1 MTKKTTTKK
10 RVKVKSKINK
20 NSLPKIIKGLKE
32 RETIDKPL
40 IDHYSYSSLVRFS
53 TNPFMFKVK
62 YINGDNIDT
71 AHNISSVIGKA
82 FHVAMQMYYESKE
95 DKEKDEIKAGLE
107 TGMTYLEEYLDSY
120 IEFNTIVPNKQKA
133 QEILAFAYNSYI
145 TAKGDEKCELVATEE
160 LIEEEIDVEWK
171 GQQLRMPIKL
181 KGYIDKII
189 REQGKLKV
197 VDYKTTRSF
206 TDPDKI
212 DGVKIIQAVQYYFL
226 VYAKYGEPP
235 YSMVYEETKTSKNSG
250 VNAGESQ
257 LKEYEIVYEENELF
271 FDFYFRFYDDITSAL
286 SGEAVFVPNLNDF
299 YDNEVAIIS
308 YIHRLDIP
316 EEQAKQMK
324 KLRVDN
330 ITDLLKKKIQNA
342 GNMRKLLKTA
352 EQKFISAKNLNY
364 NKMKTEEKIQT
375 KLMEHGMLIKFDSK
389 VEGNTVDLYRYSP
402 SIGLKM
408 SKLKGYVADI
418 EQVVG
423 ATGIRILAPIPDTS
437 LVGFEVPRKN
447 RKFIETK
454 PTPKGFELA
463 MGVDIMGKEYR
474 FDIRQA
480 PHMLVAG
487 ATGSGKSIFLN
498 SLIDQLTRNK
508 EVDIHLFDPKM
519 VELAQFA
526 SQAVEYE
533 TDTEKIHEAIQDL
546 VSEMNNRY
554 KTLAKA
560 GVRNI
565 QQYTGKMR
573 YKVVVID
580 EFGDLIMSNI
590 VIEKEVETGAV
601 HASGELKGKPKMKR
615 EKTNLSAEITRNI
628 LLLAQKARACGIH
641 IVIATQR
648 PSTDIITG
656 SIKANFPT
664 KAVFRTA
671 KEIDSRVVLDESGA
685 EKLLGKGDMLF
696 SSDEGLVRLQG
707 YLI

>member
-1 MTKKTTTKK
+1 MKKKTTK
-10 RVKVKSKINK
+10 RTKVKSKLNK

-32 RETIDKPL
+32 RETIETFPL
-40 IDHYSYSSLVRFS
+40 DHYSYSSMVRFS
-53 TNPFMFKVK
+53 TNPFMFKVR
-62 YINGDNIDT
+62 YINGDNIET
-71 AHNISSVIGKA
+71 AHNASSVIGKA
-82 FHVAMQMYYESKE
+82 FHVALQRYYESKD
-95 DKEKDEIKAGLE
+95 DKDKDEIKDGLE
-107 TGMTYLEEYLDSY
+107 AGMQYIEEYLDNF
-120 IEFNTIVPNKQKA
+120 IEFNTVVPNKQKA
-133 QEILAFAYNSYI
+133 QEILAFSYNSYI
-145 TAKGDEKCELVATEE
+145 TAKADEDCELVATEE

-171 GQQLRMPIKL
+171 GQQLRMPVKL
-181 KGYIDKII
+181 KGYLDKLI
-189 REQGKLKV
+189 RQDGKLKI

-235 YSMVYEETKTSKNSG
+235 YSMCYEEVKTSKNRD
-250 VNAGESQ
+250 GEPQ
-257 LKEYEIVYEENELF
+257 LKEYEVIYEENELF
-271 FDFYFRFYDDITSAL
+271 FDFYFRFYEDMTKAIN
-286 SGEAVFVPNLNDF
+286 GESVFVPNLNDF

-316 EEQAKQMK
+316 EEKAKEMK

-330 ITDLLKKKIQNA
+330 ITDLLKKKIENA

-364 NKMKTEEKIQT
+364 NAMKQEEKIQT

-389 VEGNTVDLYRYSP
+389 VEGNTVDLYRYNP

-423 ATGIRILAPIPDTS
+423 VSGIRILAPIPDTS
-437 LVGFEVPRKN
+437 LIGFEVPRKD

-454 PTPKGFELA
+454 PKPKGFELSI
-463 MGVDIMGKEYR
+463 GVDIMGEDYK
-474 FDIRQA
+474 FDIRKA

-487 ATGSGKSIFLN
+487 ATGSGKSVFLN
-498 SLIDQLTRNK
+498 SIIDQLSNNK
-508 EVDIHLFDPKM
+508 DADLHLFDPKM

-526 SQAVEYE
+526 SKAVEYE
-533 TDTEKIHEAIQDL
+533 TDTEKIHEAIDDL
-546 VSEMNNRY
+546 VKEMNERY
-554 KTLAKA
+554 KTLSKA

-565 QQYTGKMR
+565 QQYTGNMR

-590 VIEKEVETGAV
+590 VVEKEVETGEV
-601 HASGELKGKPKMKR
+601 HARGELAGKPKMKR
-615 EKTNLSAEITRNI
+615 EKTNLSSEITKNI

-641 IVIATQR
+641 LIIATQR

-656 SIKANFPT
+656 SIKANFVT
-664 KAVFRTA
+664 KAVFKTA
-671 KEIDSRVVLDESGA
+671 KEIDSRVVLDEAGA
-685 EKLLGKGDMLF
+685 EKLLGRGDMLF
-696 SSDEGLVRLQG
+696 SSDEGMVRLQG

>member
-1 MTKKTTTKK
+1 MKKKTIRK
-10 RVKVKSKINK
+10 KVKSKINK
-20 NSLPKIIKGLKE
+20 SSLPTIIKGLKE

-53 TNPFMFKVK
+53 TNPFMFKVR
-62 YINGDNIDT
+62 YINGDRIDT
-71 AHNISSVIGKA
+71 AHKASSVIGKA
-82 FHVAMQMYYESKE
+82 FHVALQRYYEAKE
-95 DKEKDEIKAGLE
+95 TEEDEIKVGLE
-107 TGMTYLEEYLDSY
+107 SGMTYIDEYLDNF

-133 QEILAFAYNSYI
+133 QEILAFAYNSYV
-145 TAKGDEKCELVATEE
+145 TQKADEKCELVATEE

-171 GQQLRMPIKL
+171 GQQLRLPIKL
-181 KGYIDKII
+181 KGYLDKLV
-189 REQGKLKV
+189 REDGKLKI
-197 VDYKTTRSF
+197 VDYKTTKSF

-235 YSMVYEETKTSKNSG
+235 YSMVYEEVKTSKNKG
-250 VNAGESQ
+250 GESQ
-257 LKEYEIVYEENELF
+257 LKEYEVIYEENELF
-271 FDFYFRFYDDITSAL
+271 FDLYFRFYDDITKAL

-316 EEQAKQMK
+316 EEQAKEMK

-364 NKMKTEEKIQT
+364 NAMKQEEKIQT

-389 VEGNTVDLYRYSP
+389 VEGHTVDLYRYNP

-423 ATGIRILAPIPDTS
+423 VSGIRILAPIPDTS
-437 LVGFEVPRKN
+437 LIGFEVPRKE

-454 PTPKGFELA
+454 PKPKGFELSI
-463 MGVDIMGKEYR
+463 GVDIMGQDYK
-474 FDIRQA
+474 FDIRKA

-487 ATGSGKSIFLN
+487 ATGSGKSVFLN
-498 SLIDQLTRNK
+498 SIIDQLTNNK
-508 EVDIHLFDPKM
+508 EVDLHLFDPKM
-519 VELAQFA
+519 VELAQFS

-533 TDTEKIHEAIQDL
+533 TDTEKIHEAIEDL
-546 VSEMNNRY
+546 VIEMNERY
-554 KTLAKA
+554 KVLSKA

-573 YKVVVID
+573 YKAVVID

-590 VIEKEVETGAV
+590 TIDKQVETGEVYAK
-601 HASGELKGKPKMKR
+601 GELAGKPKMKR
-615 EKTNLSAEITRNI
+615 EKTNLSSEINKNI

-641 IVIATQR
+641 LIIATQR

-656 SIKANFPT
+656 SIKANFVC
-664 KAVFRTA
+664 KAVFKTA
-671 KEIDSRVVLDESGA
+671 KEIDSRVVIDEAGA
-685 EKLLGKGDMLF
+685 EKLLGKGDLLF
-696 SSDEGLVRLQG
+696 ISDNGTVRLQG